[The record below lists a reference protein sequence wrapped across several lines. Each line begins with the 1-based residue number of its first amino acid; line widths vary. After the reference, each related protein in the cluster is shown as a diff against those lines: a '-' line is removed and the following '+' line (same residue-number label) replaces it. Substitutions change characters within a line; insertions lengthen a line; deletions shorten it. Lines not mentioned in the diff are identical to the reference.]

1 MRALSERQRRDP
13 VDHLVAQLL
22 EVGVD
27 ARDLHAVERVCESI
41 ADPFEGCE
49 IAADRCPISGHRVD
63 ESLTQPKVEPSAVD
77 LGGRQVAELEIEGGL
92 ARIEGRVRRA
102 PLSHVV
108 EQVARFDAK
117 PPR

>member
-63 ESLTQPKVEPSAVD
+63 ESLTQPEIEPSAVE
-77 LGGRQVAELEIEGGL
+77 LSGRPVAELEIEGGL